1 MMSRQASDAQ
11 RWPKVGR
18 HHHEAR
24 KILASDTCPLSSS
37 SNNAVNVIFF
47 AVQNAGTTYRKGGI
61 SATNG

>member
-18 HHHEAR
+18 PHHEAR

-47 AVQNAGTTYRKGGI
+47 RCPKRRHDVPQGWV